1 MSHGGPTTLYT
12 INVRTPARRWSA
24 AAVACALA
32 AGPVVLAGA
41 GPAYATEGHGSASA
55 AVLRTGLDVSL
66 LNKSVRVPLTVSL
79 NEVRAPQSAR
89 KTSLTA
95 TLDNVNGGRPF
106 SVLRA
111 EAADATATVE
121 GDRAEASAT
130 LADARL
136 HVPGLP
142 LLSLVELEAV
152 GSRAVCEAGRT
163 PHASVTLPAAVTVLG
178 KRVSL
183 SSGGPA
189 HVEAP
194 GVGSV
199 RIDLS
204 RTGTTSSTATAVALR
219 LEVSVDP
226 GELNVAEV
234 EGHLTLA
241 ESRCETPAPADEEPE
256 AAAPEAP
263 GKADGAPAKEEA
275 AVGPRG
281 APAETSLAETGGDPA
296 TPYVTAGAVAL
307 LAAGGGAVFLSRRG
321 RRT

>member
-1 MSHGGPTTLYT
+1 MYT